1 MTRKIIT
8 ALLSLVVAIA
18 LWSYVI
24 AVVGPEYQD
33 TFRDI
38 DVEYIGK
45 TEFEKNNLM
54 LLTEELPTVTL
65 ELSGNR
71 SELSKL
77 SSNNITVTVDL
88 SKIEFAGKNSVRYNV
103 DFPMNV
109 NEELIT
115 IKNGTPAG
123 ITLDIAKRE
132 VKNVPIEVY
141 FEGALPDDYIKEKPE
156 LEMDSIRI
164 SGPEDVVRKIES
176 ARIGVKLDENC
187 TSTIIGEYSYTLCD
201 VNKEPVNAR
210 YITVSGESAETVS
223 LRLPIKRVKE
233 IPLTVKVT
241 EGGGATENNT
251 VIDISHKTILVSGD
265 ETILENMNELEIGA
279 IDLST
284 MTEDQKLSFEILLPE
299 GVTNETGIT
308 QADVTVS
315 FQNLYTEHFYATTF
329 RLENVP
335 AGVEATVSNVQLDVT
350 IRGTESLVKGLDPEK
365 IIVVVDCKEA
375 TVGSNRL
382 DAVITIE
389 DGTPEIGAVGTYI
402 VLVQAEQKGRS
413 AEAET

>member
-24 AVVGPEYQD
+24 TVVGPEYQD

-38 DVEYIGK
+38 KVEYIGK
-45 TEFEKNNLM
+45 TEFDKNNLM

-77 SSNNITVTVDL
+77 SSGNISVTVDL

-123 ITLDIAKRE
+123 ITLDIVNRE
-132 VKNVPIEVY
+132 VKMIPIEVY
-141 FEGALPDDYIKEKPE
+141 YEGALPDDYIKEKPE

-164 SGPEDVVRKIES
+164 SGPEDVVKKIES
-176 ARIGVKLDENC
+176 ARIGIQLDEGS
-187 TSTIIGEYSYTLCD
+187 TSTIVGEYTYTLCD
-201 VNKEPVNAR
+201 ANKEPVNAR
-210 YITVSGESAETVS
+210 YITVSGESAETIS

-241 EGGGATENNT
+241 EGGGATQNNA
-251 VIDISHKTILVSGD
+251 VIDILPKSIQVSGD
-265 ETILENMNELEIGA
+265 ETILENLNELELGA

-284 MTEDQKLSFEILLPE
+284 MTADQEIAFEIQLPE
-299 GVTNETGIT
+299 GVANETGIT
-308 QADVTVS
+308 EATVSVS
-315 FQNLYTEHFYATTF
+315 FQNLYTQRFFATAF
-329 RLENVP
+329 QLDNVP
-335 AGVEATVSNVQLDVT
+335 NGMVAAVSNVQLEVK
-350 IRGTESLVKGLDPEK
+350 IRGTEALVKQLDPAD
-365 IIVVVDCKEA
+365 IIVVVDCAEV
-375 TVGSNRL
+375 TEGSNRL
-382 DAVITIE
+382 DAVITIH
-389 DGTPEIGAVGTYI
+389 DGTPEIGAVGTYT

-413 AEAET
+413 VEAET